1 MNYSC
6 LNLVTKA
13 RNFNC
18 LIVICDHELKSRFL
32 KVFEQ
37 VKTIKCYKF
46 VTVMIIIMSKK
57 SVFNF
62 LINLGHVLVARK
74 LAGGGHHKTDHCI
87 VSFFM
92 RVNFEKKILKEK
104 EKRLH

>member
-18 LIVICDHELKSRFL
+18 LIVICDHELKSRLL

-37 VKTIKCYKF
+37 VKMIKCYKF

-62 LINLGHVLVARK
+62 L
-74 LAGGGHHKTDHCI
+74 
-87 VSFFM
+87 
-92 RVNFEKKILKEK
+92 
-104 EKRLH
+104 